1 MNVLEYLQNGG
12 NVIKNP
18 DYNPKTKKGR
28 LQKPTLTNY
37 KPGDNILDQAISAS
51 VGSAAGLGYNLNGID
66 IDSYSDYGVYVNPR
80 QSQEELDKERAINQ
94 SNWEQLG
101 RALVQTAGD
110 IGTGIVIT
118 GADIMD
124 AVLNVTDWEN
134 NDYSNPVSEY
144 FEGLREEIRARN
156 EIYRENPD
164 KAFDITDF
172 AWYASNAPSLF
183 SNLSMFV
190 PAFGYGKA
198 FSGLGKL
205 LSFNKMTNKIASAIK
220 MTENTRDVLAGI
232 GEATAMGSMMRLG
245 ENYLEAR
252 ETYKQANDI
261 AISNLAKMNTQQRA
275 TFIENNPQFEDMSNE
290 EIAATIAKN
299 SADTTFST
307 DLWNVVFDIAQVYG
321 IKNLWKNSLSGNL
334 GTGAAKF
341 NRLNK
346 EAAKM
351 FGAKSEAIKDAVA
364 AKTTLGKVKQ
374 GIKDFG
380 YDVLHL
386 GKTEWT
392 EGVEEAIN
400 YIANQEGIYAAKK
413 VFDKNIDEPT
423 IGSYLKDPHLWES
436 AFWGVMGGLV
446 FGEATT
452 KFSQF
457 INKRFNKEWTTAE
470 KQKESEILGRGAISE
485 KYIQDLEKIKE
496 GKNPYDNDATV
507 DVNQQ
512 EQLRE
517 LATKVYIDDLMVN
530 AANAGNLSLLESF
543 LNDDNFT
550 KGLREKL
557 NISEQDAISLKTK
570 FNEQLKDTK
579 DLYHDTL
586 FKANLNGA
594 NLDVAKIIAT
604 DVVRGNHERKAYEF
618 IRDSK
623 KAAMDKITSQEHIS
637 RDIADYFEDAK
648 DGIVLNSV
656 MSERRGLEALE
667 RNTTMDSKKKDAN
680 RKKITETIDNLFKI
694 RPVENLSEDIVN
706 QKIEAARK
714 LYREHSDVYNSY
726 VEYATAENNARLANE
741 LYAVNDE
748 TIKSKI
754 NKYNNFFDKSRKK
767 IVDGAMKDIK
777 SMFDK
782 YGTEEVSK
790 YRNNNEN
797 SISEEDKIL
806 LDNAFTALQL
816 DNKDNKFLE
825 ETIKNLGKISDIA
838 RNRKAEQEKED
849 KESEALA
856 EAQAKLEE
864 QINANQGAS
873 STGGRQQ
880 SEGTN
885 NQTQIQNQTQSQE
898 PIQQV
903 QQTQSNAEK
912 NPSDNSGTPV
922 EDNQPFAYSIPDDI
936 EEQEQMIKP
945 FVYEYIGEREKEGES
960 FETTDSES
968 VARHIKELSDYL
980 INLGF
985 DKDLAQE
992 VAEDEISIYAD
1003 IRESNRRISDTRHI
1017 VAPAVK
1023 FLATGNEELLK
1034 ASIDNFVN
1042 TEFEGK
1048 KYGRVY
1054 KDVTYVNLSELL
1066 NYYYKNSSETTAA
1079 YIFAQAR
1086 DWLLSDRNTKYVVV
1100 DEASIRN
1107 IDRYNLVD
1115 YIKDYNNMKLRKVI
1129 DLRNEVNL
1137 SYAFDELVSGATSSV
1152 ENIRNLKVGT
1162 ELKTQYDEQSGRI
1175 YLIKG
1180 KQTIGYLGTATL
1192 VDGTYYRNNEE
1203 WNYDISV
1210 DVEGKVHSRLLDK
1223 FIEIFNTPNEY
1234 IIESIAIIGNEKNT
1248 DEVRNTKAIEL
1259 MDYLIDNTDLSQFI
1273 LLDEENPD
1281 VTKIVAGKH
1290 LGKLLRKSYEF
1301 GDPPATSLYRWF
1313 EHLATSY
1320 MAADRLIQ
1328 TGKSV
1333 KIVDVR
1339 PGILNTEQTQDYEGS
1354 YIDEVLDGYD
1364 ENIHELGVIKSGNIL
1379 FSKASRFEST
1389 DVKGN
1394 LVIKVKRPDDTFALA
1409 FCKQVPLGEV
1419 YTNGNMKNI
1428 IDGVS
1433 DELVNIANR
1442 FLSEEYQNDPYSLEN
1457 VSKNLKMLFGKDALF
1472 NGLEV
1477 TGVNTKPDGT
1487 KWVGIYYVNEQ
1498 NKPVMISYFN
1508 SKHPTDSRMT
1518 ANVNG
1523 SRGSLNKTIFNNVKT
1538 QLLGKCTIGVGLSV
1552 INDGIVRTNTTNRY
1566 ITRQDNKTH
1575 IKIGNVDLVYNSYQ
1589 DFLIKNKLIKT
1600 KLRNSRTPEVSED
1613 GKSVAIGNFVYSEQH
1628 TGIRIR
1634 IPERRPT
1641 AKTSDPV
1648 IRELTN
1654 RYDVF
1659 NTPVIAS
1666 DVESIT
1672 NANSDIVKFE
1682 EYAKELAIRTG
1693 MDAQPVLEYYKELV
1707 DSGILDNGTNI
1718 KIVHDAKGDA
1728 NAAYDPN
1735 NNTIIVNENV
1745 ITNRKDAHTV
1755 SVARFMN
1762 IIVHENIHARIA
1774 KENLYDRVADEFAPI
1789 YKEFIEWLDKQDDA
1803 TKLKYSKFAQIK
1815 YARKTPVDGK
1825 VLTNTGYEEFM
1836 VECLTNGTFM
1846 DLLNTIET
1854 SPTAVVDSTAKEK
1867 KNLFARIID
1876 IISKLFNIVINKDT
1890 LLAKAKQAS
1899 IKVLDSSYEY
1909 TTGETIV
1916 NDKEDKAAEN
1926 VEESNDDNSERISNR
1941 NTGGNKS
1948 KLRRRKPSE
1957 SRSMVTLS
1965 NELSLSEQTEFDR
1978 MIDTGRI
1985 GFSCV

>member
-1 MNVLEYLQNGG
+1 MPFDYFLNNNSNVAPVKQTGATPAYDPFGKFEE
-12 NVIKNP
+12 
-18 DYNPKTKKGR
+18 DYNKLNKKVINDVIDFTLSKTGNEGQI
-28 LQKPTLTNY
+28 L
-37 KPGDNILDQAISAS
+37 NIDA
-51 VGSAAGLGYNLNGID
+51 D
-66 IDSYSDYGVYVNPR
+66 KYSDYGIYINDA
-80 QSQEELDKERAINQ
+80 QSQEELEKERANNQ

-144 FEGLREEIRARN
+144 FEGLREEIRVRN

-164 KAFDITDF
+164 KAFDVTDF

-183 SNLSMFV
+183 SSLSMFV

-205 LSFNKMTNKIASAIK
+205 LSFNKMTNKIASAVK
-220 MTENTRDVLAGI
+220 MTENTRDVLAGM

-275 TFIENNPQFEDMSNE
+275 TFIENNPQFEGMSNE

-400 YIANQEGIYAAKK
+400 YIANQEGIYVAKK
-413 VFDKNIDEPT
+413 VFDKDIDEPT

-446 FGEATT
+446 FGEAST

-457 INKRFNKEWTTAE
+457 INKLFNKEWTTAE
-470 KQKESEILGRGAISE
+470 KQKESEILGRSAISE

-496 GKNPYDNDATV
+496 GKNPYDNDATI
-507 DVNQQ
+507 DANQQ

-557 NISEQDAISLKTK
+557 NISEQDAIALKTK

-579 DLYHDTL
+579 DLYNDTL

-667 RNTTMDSKKKDAN
+667 RNTTIDSKKKDAN

-790 YRNNNEN
+790 YRNNEEN
-797 SISEEDKIL
+797 SISEEDKTL

-849 KESEALA
+849 KEGTALA

-864 QINANQGAS
+864 EIKAKQDTP
-873 STGGRQQ
+873 STGGGQQ
-880 SEGTN
+880 SEGTTS
-885 NQTQIQNQTQSQE
+885 QTQTQTQE

-903 QQTQSNAEK
+903 QETQSNDEK

-960 FETTDSES
+960 FETADSES

-992 VAEDEISIYAD
+992 VAEDEVSIYAEL
-1003 IRESNRRISDTRHI
+1003 RESNRRISDTRHI

-1066 NYYYKNSSETTAA
+1066 NYYYKNSNETTAA

-1086 DWLLSDRNTKYVVV
+1086 DWLLSDRNIKYVVV

-1137 SYAFDELVSGATSSV
+1137 SYAFDELVSGATTSI

-1180 KQTIGYLGTATL
+1180 KQSIGYLGTATL

-1259 MDYLIDNTDLSQFI
+1259 MDYLLDNTDLSQFI

-1290 LGKLLRKSYEF
+1290 LGKLLRKSYDF

-1313 EHLATSY
+1313 EHLAASY

-1333 KIVDVR
+1333 KVVNVR
-1339 PGILNTEQTQDYEGS
+1339 PGILNTEQTQDFEGS

-1364 ENIHELGVIKSGNIL
+1364 ENVHELGVIKSGNVL

-1419 YTNGNMKNI
+1419 YTNGNMKDI

-1433 DELVNIANR
+1433 DELVNIGNR
-1442 FLSEEYQNDPYSLEN
+1442 FLAEEYQNNPYALEN
-1457 VSKNLKMLFGKDALF
+1457 VSKSLKMLFGKDALF
-1472 NGLEV
+1472 TGLQSTKVLTKKED
-1477 TGVNTKPDGT
+1477 NTSF
-1487 KWVGIYYVNEQ
+1487 VGIYYIDEKG
-1498 NKPVMISYFN
+1498 NKVMVAYFN
-1508 SKHPTDSRMT
+1508 GKHPNDSKKV

-1523 SRGSLNKTIFNNVKT
+1523 IRSGLNKTAFNNVKA
-1538 QLLGKCTIGVGLSV
+1538 QLLGRCTIGVGLSV

-1566 ITRQDNKTH
+1566 ITRQGDKTH
-1575 IKIGNVDLVYNSYQ
+1575 IKMGNVDLVYNSYQ

-1600 KLRNSRTPEVSED
+1600 KLRNSRTPEVSDD

-1672 NANSDIVKFE
+1672 NANSDVVKFE

-1693 MDAQPVLEYYKELV
+1693 MDAQPVIEYYKELV

-1718 KIVHDAKGDA
+1718 KIVHDAKSDA

-1789 YKEFIEWLDKQDDA
+1789 YKEFIEWLDKQDSE
-1803 TKLKYSKFAQIK
+1803 TQLKYSKFRQRRYERAV
-1815 YARKTPVDGK
+1815 PVDNK

-1899 IKVLDSSYEY
+1899 IKVLDPSYEY
-1909 TTGETIV
+1909 TSGETIV

-1926 VEESNDDNSERISNR
+1926 VEESNNDNSEKISNR
-1941 NTGGNKS
+1941 NTGGPRS
-1948 KLRRRKPSE
+1948 KLRPRKSNA

-1965 NELSLSEQTEFDR
+1965 NELSLSEQAEFDR

>member
-1 MNVLEYLQNGG
+1 MPFDKFLNNNSNVAPVKQTGATPAYDPFGKFEE
-12 NVIKNP
+12 
-18 DYNPKTKKGR
+18 DYNKLNKKVISDAIDFTLSKTGNEG
-28 LQKPTLTNY
+28 Q
-37 KPGDNILDQAISAS
+37 ILNVDA
-51 VGSAAGLGYNLNGID
+51 D
-66 IDSYSDYGVYVNPR
+66 KYSDYGIYINDV
-80 QSQEELDKERAINQ
+80 QAKEELDKERAINQ

-110 IGTGIVIT
+110 VGTGIVIT

-164 KAFDITDF
+164 KAFDVTDF

-183 SNLSMFV
+183 SSLSMFV

-205 LSFNKMTNKIASAIK
+205 LSFNKMTNKIASTVK

-245 ENYLEAR
+245 ENYLESR

-261 AISNLAKMNTQQRA
+261 AMSHLTKMNLQERDI
-275 TFIENNPQFEDMSNE
+275 FIKNNPQFEGMSNE
-290 EIAATIAKN
+290 EIATAIAKN
-299 SADTTFST
+299 SADITFST

-334 GTGAAKF
+334 GTGGAKF

-364 AKTTLGKVKQ
+364 AKTALGKVKQ
-374 GIKDFG
+374 GVKDFG

-470 KQKESEILGRGAISE
+470 KQKESEILGRSTISE

-496 GKNPYDNDATV
+496 GKNPYDNDATI
-507 DVNQQ
+507 DASQQ
-512 EQLRE
+512 EQLKE
-517 LATKVYIDDLMVN
+517 LATKIYIDDLMVN
-530 AANAGNLSLLESF
+530 AANAGNLNLLESF

-557 NISEQDAISLKTK
+557 NISEQDAIALKTK

-623 KAAMDKITSQEHIS
+623 QAAMDRLTNQEHIS

-656 MSERRGLEALE
+656 MSERKGLEALE

-680 RKKITETIDNLFKI
+680 RKKIIETIDNLFKI
-694 RPVENLSEDIVN
+694 RPVENLSEDIIN
-706 QKIEAARK
+706 QKIDAAKK
-714 LYREHSDVYNSY
+714 LYREHSDVYNAY
-726 VEYATAENNARLANE
+726 IEYATAENNARLANE
-741 LYAVNDE
+741 LYTVNDE

-782 YGTEEVSK
+782 YGTEEISK
-790 YRNNNEN
+790 YRNNKEN

-838 RNRKAEQEKED
+838 RNRKAVQEEED
-849 KESEALA
+849 KQAKDLA
-856 EAQAKLEE
+856 EAQAELEKE
-864 QINANQGAS
+864 LKVNQDTPP
-873 STGGRQQ
+873 TGGGQQ

-885 NQTQIQNQTQSQE
+885 GQTQELKVDSNQAKE
-898 PIQQV
+898 PIQKV
-903 QQTQSNAEK
+903 QNNEGK
-912 NPSDNSGTPV
+912 NPSDSSSDPV

-960 FETTDSES
+960 FETADTES

-980 INLGF
+980 TNLGF

-992 VAEDEISIYAD
+992 VAEDEVSIYAD
-1003 IRESNRRISDTRHI
+1003 IRESSRTINDTRYI

-1034 ASIDNFVN
+1034 TSIDNFVN

-1066 NYYYKNSSETTAA
+1066 NYYYKHGNETTAA

-1100 DEASIRN
+1100 DEVSIRN

-1137 SYAFDELVSGATSSV
+1137 SYAFDELVSGTTSSI
-1152 ENIRNLKVGT
+1152 ENIRNLKVGA

-1203 WNYDISV
+1203 WNYDISI
-1210 DVEGKVHSRLLDK
+1210 DVEGKVHSRLLNK

-1248 DEVRNTKAIEL
+1248 DDIRNNKAIEL
-1259 MDYLIDNTDLSQFI
+1259 IDYLINNTDLSQFI
-1273 LLDEENPD
+1273 LLDEEHPD
-1281 VTKIVAGKH
+1281 ITKIVAGKH

-1313 EHLATSY
+1313 EHLAASY
-1320 MAADRLIQ
+1320 MSADRLIQ

-1333 KIVDVR
+1333 KVVDVR
-1339 PGILNTEQTQDYEGS
+1339 PGILNTEQTQDFEGS
-1354 YIDEVLDGYD
+1354 YIDETIDGYD
-1364 ENIHELGVIKSGNIL
+1364 ENVHELGVIKGGNVL
-1379 FSKASRFEST
+1379 FSKANRFENT

-1409 FCKQVPLGEV
+1409 FCKQVPLREV

-1457 VSKNLKMLFGKDALF
+1457 VSKTLKMLFGKDALF

-1523 SRGSLNKTIFNNVKT
+1523 SRGNLNKTIFNNVKT
-1538 QLLGKCTIGVGLSV
+1538 QLLNKGTIGVGLSV
-1552 INDGIVRTNTTNRY
+1552 INDGIVKTNTNNRY
-1566 ITRQDNKTH
+1566 ITRKDGKTH
-1575 IKIGNVDLVYNSYQ
+1575 IKIGNTELIYNSYQ

-1641 AKTSDPV
+1641 SKTSDPV

-1654 RYDVF
+1654 RYDIF
-1659 NTPVIAS
+1659 NTPVITS

-1672 NANSDIVKFE
+1672 NATSDIVKFE
-1682 EYAKELAIRTG
+1682 EYAKELTIRTG
-1693 MDAQPVLEYYKELV
+1693 MDAKPIVEYYKELV

-1718 KIVHDAKGDA
+1718 KIVHDSKSNA

-1735 NNTIIVNENV
+1735 TDTIIVNENV

-1762 IIVHENIHARIA
+1762 IIVHENIHTRIA

-1789 YKEFIEWLDKQDDA
+1789 YKEFIEWLNKQDKE
-1803 TKLKYSKFAQIK
+1803 TQLKYSKFAQLK

-1825 VLTNTGYEEFM
+1825 VLTNIGYEEFM

-1854 SPTAVVDSTAKEK
+1854 SPTAVVDSTTKEK

-1899 IKVLDSSYEY
+1899 IKVLDSTYEY
-1909 TTGETIV
+1909 TSGETII
-1916 NDKEDKAAEN
+1916 NDKEDKAGEN
-1926 VEESNDDNSERISNR
+1926 VEEPNNDDSKRISSR
-1941 NTGGNKS
+1941 NTGGIKS
-1948 KLRRRKPSE
+1948 KLRNRKPRQ

-1965 NELSLSEQTEFDR
+1965 NELSLSEQAEFDR
-1978 MIDTGRI
+1978 MIGTGHI